1 MKTTFKTLKAPLL
14 LAATFSAL
22 SINVLA
28 ETYTVQV
35 ELNSTVGETPL
46 TATQTQAMNY
56 PVLNVDQAT
65 KEGSMCVANSKA
77 NEIGFDGQPT
87 TNANSLC
94 PGDTALYAT
103 VQFKGVPNAMIYLER
118 SINTQDKNG
127 VRFAHWDGQSYQY
140 ALNTTLPGETGSYNF
155 NLWSSVTLLDK
166 SQVTD
171 AVMEFTYDISGA
183 YQ

>member
-14 LAATFSAL
+14 LAATFSAF

-46 TATQTQAMNY
+46 EATQTRPMSY
-56 PVLNVDQAT
+56 PVLKVDQAT
-65 KEGSMCVANSKA
+65 EEGANCVALSKV
-77 NEIGFDGQPT
+77 NETGYDGLPA
-87 TNANSLC
+87 TNVNSLC
-94 PGDTALYAT
+94 PGGTASYAG
-103 VQFKGVPNAMIYLER
+103 VQFKGVPNAAISMEQV
-118 SINTQDKNG
+118 INIQEKNG
-127 VRFAHWDGQSYQY
+127 LRFAHHDGTPFQHTFYIKLSEDEGIYR
-140 ALNTTLPGETGSYNF
+140 TGLS
-155 NLWSSVTLLDK
+155 SSVTLVDK

-171 AVMEFTYDISGA
+171 SVMEFTYDISAA